1 MIDLILN
8 NFEACAG
15 VLLSL
20 ALIIYA
26 TVTRQWGVLR
36 LAAYKLMLDAER
48 VMASKEGP
56 AKMDEVYAAIW
67 QKVPKWLKRFVTEKT
82 MREKLQEW
90 YIVARN
96 SLKE

>member
-1 MIDLILN
+1 
-8 NFEACAG
+8 G

-20 ALIIYA
+20 VLIIYA
-26 TVTRQWGVLR
+26 AVTRQWGILR
-36 LAAYKLMLDAER
+36 LAAYKFMLDAER
-48 VMASKEGP
+48 VMASKEG
-56 AKMDEVYAAIW
+56 ATKMDEVYAAIW
-67 QKVPKWLKRFVTEKT
+67 QKVPTWLKRFVTEKT